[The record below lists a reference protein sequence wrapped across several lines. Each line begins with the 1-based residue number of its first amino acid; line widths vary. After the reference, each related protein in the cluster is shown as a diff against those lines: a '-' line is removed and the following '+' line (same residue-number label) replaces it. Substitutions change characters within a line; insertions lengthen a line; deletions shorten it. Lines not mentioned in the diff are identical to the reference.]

1 VNQLIALTLETLL
14 NQALRWEASSLDALN
29 KLSGKIIRIEISGI
43 PGENLSL
50 FPDNQGFIVLSD
62 YEGEADVRI
71 SAKLFSLLQLL
82 LQRDASLS
90 NNPDVTITG
99 KISIAQD
106 LFQFLKAL
114 DIDWEEQ
121 AARWFGDA
129 PAHKLGNVFRQC
141 ETYSSEQ
148 FNQLQLN
155 ISEYLQEESRQ
166 LPTRIEMEN
175 FLNGVDTLRDD
186 FERLKQR
193 VQRLP

>member
-1 VNQLIALTLETLL
+1 MNQLIALTLETLL
-14 NQALRWEASSLDALN
+14 NQALRWEASSLEALN
-29 KLSGKIIRIEISGI
+29 KLSGKIISIEIKNIGL
-43 PGENLSL
+43 NLSL

-71 SAKLFSLLQLL
+71 SATIFSLLPLL
-82 LQRDASLS
+82 LQREASLS

-99 KISIAQD
+99 KISIVQD

-121 AARWFGDA
+121 AARYLGDA

-141 ETYSSEQ
+141 ETYSSERL
-148 FNQLQLN
+148 NNLQLN

-166 LPTRIEMEN
+166 LPTRIEMED
-175 FLNGVDTLRDD
+175 FLNGVDTLRNDL
-186 FERLKQR
+186 ERLEQR
-193 VQRLP
+193 VQRLL

>member
-1 VNQLIALTLETLL
+1 MNQLIALTLETLL

-29 KLSGKIIRIEISGI
+29 KLSGKIIRIEVKNIGI
-43 PGENLSL
+43 NLSL
-50 FPDNQGFIVLSD
+50 FPDNQGFIILSD
-62 YEGEADVRI
+62 YKGETDVRI
-71 SAKLFSLLQLL
+71 SASLFSLLPLL
-82 LQRDASLS
+82 LQREASLS

-121 AARWFGDA
+121 AARYLGDA

-141 ETYSSEQ
+141 ETYSSEGLH
-148 FNQLQLN
+148 NLQLN

-166 LPTRIEMEN
+166 LPTRIEMEE
-175 FLNGVDTLRDD
+175 FLNGVDTLRNDL
-186 FERLKQR
+186 ERLEQR
-193 VQRLP
+193 VQRLL